1 MIWYVGH
8 CQLQYLIKDKLT
20 FKSLHHFA
28 VNVNFKDIRF
38 SGQLIYLKGVN
49 QFEKKDHS
57 LLQYIMPRH
66 CMWVW
71 KKTVSLMVSDHDL
84 GLKYSLV
91 FFRKTT
97 LLQSYLCLL
106 EGGNL
111 LLKSH
116 IWLSTWHLPRKIKKK
131 YFNYLCMYKT
141 TKIYM
146 I

>member
-1 MIWYVGH
+1 
-8 CQLQYLIKDKLT
+8 
-20 FKSLHHFA
+20 
-28 VNVNFKDIRF
+28 
-38 SGQLIYLKGVN
+38 
-49 QFEKKDHS
+49 
-57 LLQYIMPRH
+57 MPRH

-111 LLKSH
+111 VLKSR
-116 IWLSTWHLPRKIKKK
+116 IWLSTWHLPRKIEKK

-146 I
+146 IWTDDFFFTRILFFKTVYRNFEINIPICHKYMCAIVWKKYPLINPIKPFP